1 MSTDTTTH
9 DDAQVVDPGVQEPG
23 RKPLRAD
30 AQRNYDKI
38 IETARQMF
46 REKNADVSMDA
57 IAKRA
62 GVGPGTLYRHFPNR
76 EALVDAV
83 MLDWAKRVQASADQV
98 IAAGGTSRKVLVAWL
113 DEFFDHVSRYQGA
126 AAKFGAAMDDPS
138 SPMYRKCVALG
149 QANRSVL
156 SSVEEQGDLREGVDP
171 REVMRMVTGIASVAD
186 QSGLTHDGAR
196 GMLAIVADG
205 VLRA

>member
-1 MSTDTTTH
+1 MSTDVSIH
-9 DDAQVVDPGVQEPG
+9 DDVEPAEQDG
-23 RKPLRAD
+23 EPVRKPLRAD

-46 REKNADVSMDA
+46 REKSADVSMDA

-76 EALVDAV
+76 DALVDAV
-83 MLDWAKRVQASADQV
+83 MRDWADRVQASATEV
-98 IAAGGTSRKVLVAWL
+98 IASGGTSREIVVAWL
-113 DEFFDHVSRYQGA
+113 DQFFDHVSRYQGA

-138 SPMYRKCVALG
+138 SPMHHKCVALG
-149 QANRSVL
+149 RANRSVL
-156 SSVEEQGDLREGVDP
+156 DAVAERGDLREGVDA

-186 QSGLTHDGAR
+186 QSGLGREGAE
-196 GMLAIVADG
+196 GMLGIVADG

>member
-1 MSTDTTTH
+1 MSTDTS
-9 DDAQVVDPGVQEPG
+9 VDGVAAEPA

-46 REKNADVSMDA
+46 REKSADVSMDA

-62 GVGPGTLYRHFPNR
+62 GVGPGTLYRHFPTR
-76 EALVDAV
+76 DDLVDAV
-83 MLDWAKRVQASADQV
+83 MLDWANRVQASATAV
-98 IAAGGTSRKVLVAWL
+98 IDAGGTSREVLTAWL
-113 DEFFDHVSRYQGA
+113 EQFFDHVSRYQGA
-126 AAKFGAAMDDPS
+126 AAKFGAAMDDPT

-156 SSVEEQGDLREGVDP
+156 EAVAERGDLRQGVEP
-171 REVMRMVTGIASVAD
+171 REVMRMVTGIAAVAD
-186 QSGLTHDGAR
+186 QSGLAHDGAK
-196 GMLAIVADG
+196 GMLTIVADG

>member
-1 MSTDTTTH
+1 MSAEVSQD
-9 DDAQVVDPGVQEPG
+9 VLEPA
-23 RKPLRAD
+23 RRPLRAD

-46 REKNADVSMDA
+46 REKSTDVSMDA

-62 GVGPGTLYRHFPNR
+62 GVGPGTLYRHFPTHA
-76 EALVDAV
+76 ALVDAV
-83 MLDWAKRVQASADQV
+83 MQDWANRVQASATQV
-98 IAAGGTSRKVLVAWL
+98 IETGGTSREVLVAWL
-113 DEFFDHVSRYQGA
+113 DQFYDHVSRYQGA

-138 SPMYRKCVALG
+138 SPMYRKCVALAT
-149 QANRSVL
+149 ANRSVL
-156 SSVEEQGDLREGVDP
+156 DAVGERGDLREGVEP

-186 QSGLTHDGAR
+186 QSGLSRDGAE